1 MKTDEVIGGP
11 FPRSVIGQA
20 LRVAHGTPE
29 RATRS
34 NAAALRSAIDRFDS
48 EERCR
53 AYLEHLRWPNGVRCV
68 RCDDDRSI
76 SRIEKRGQFILGEP
90 LDATTTASTL
100 RLRDGKAL
108 VTDGPFAETREQLG
122 GFYVVD
128 VPDLD
133 TALAIAARMPTA
145 SVGSIEVRPIPN
157 YGG

>member
-1 MKTDEVIGGP
+1 MKYAILIYSDETIWEKLSEAEQGEVVG
-11 FPRSVIGQA
+11 RYM
-20 LRVAHGTPE
+20 
-29 RATRS
+29 
-34 NAAALRSAIDRFDS
+34 AIS
-48 EERCR
+48 ED
-53 AYLEHLRWPNGVRCV
+53 P
-68 RCDDDRSI
+68 
-76 SRIEKRGQFILGEP
+76 EKRGQFILGEP